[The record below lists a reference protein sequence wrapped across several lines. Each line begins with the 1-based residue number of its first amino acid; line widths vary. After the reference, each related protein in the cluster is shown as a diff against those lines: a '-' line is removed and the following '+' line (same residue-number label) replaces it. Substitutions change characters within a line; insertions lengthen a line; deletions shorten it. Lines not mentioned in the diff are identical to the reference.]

1 MDNNPVYREK
11 YLKYKKKY
19 LELKALE
26 EEIDGGSIFSSLK
39 KSALSVTGNSP
50 QDKFNKNVLKVMEKQ
65 VKEEES
71 KANEMLKDLEKS
83 QQSKVL
89 KNFKNEF
96 SNSLM
101 SKGPVTKAIK
111 ATKGYFDASGVKIN
125 EITEEEQFALIL
137 KETHNVDS
145 LSELA
150 TKMISD
156 GIKSLY
162 EEVTKDAKETTKEH
176 YKPGN
181 DEETIKSI
189 VGINQQ
195 NLLDKICEKNGLDK
209 GFQTCTQDKI
219 DVLKIALAKLEEN
232 KKTFDTNIN
241 QLDKSEKTRKNGQD
255 EINKIAAVY
264 GIEGESN
271 YAQVKEAIEKKL
283 EESNKKVASD
293 IGISID
299 GTISKESLIVAINQA
314 EKVILN
320 KEEKN

>member
-1 MDNNPVYREK
+1 
-11 YLKYKKKY
+11 
-19 LELKALE
+19 
-26 EEIDGGSIFSSLK
+26 
-39 KSALSVTGNSP
+39 
-50 QDKFNKNVLKVMEKQ
+50 
-65 VKEEES
+65 
-71 KANEMLKDLEKS
+71 
-83 QQSKVL
+83 
-89 KNFKNEF
+89 
-96 SNSLM
+96 
-101 SKGPVTKAIK
+101 KAIK

>member
-101 SKGPVTKAIK
+101 SKGPVT
-111 ATKGYFDASGVKIN
+111 
-125 EITEEEQFALIL
+125 
-137 KETHNVDS
+137 
-145 LSELA
+145 
-150 TKMISD
+150 
-156 GIKSLY
+156 
-162 EEVTKDAKETTKEH
+162 
-176 YKPGN
+176 
-181 DEETIKSI
+181 
-189 VGINQQ
+189 
-195 NLLDKICEKNGLDK
+195 
-209 GFQTCTQDKI
+209 
-219 DVLKIALAKLEEN
+219 
-232 KKTFDTNIN
+232 
-241 QLDKSEKTRKNGQD
+241 
-255 EINKIAAVY
+255 
-264 GIEGESN
+264 
-271 YAQVKEAIEKKL
+271 
-283 EESNKKVASD
+283 
-293 IGISID
+293 
-299 GTISKESLIVAINQA
+299 
-314 EKVILN
+314 
-320 KEEKN
+320 